1 MPNTV
6 EGLIHVTNLN
16 EYYQFHER
24 TLTLQGEKSGRV
36 FRVGQPIR
44 IKLTRADK
52 MTGEIDFAHVP
63 SELDIVEKALKAKRR
78 TASHSNRDRDDRSG
92 RGRGK
97 HHKQEAAGRDSGRHK
112 SGKDHKS
119 KSGKKTRKRN
129 HFTKKWLRRTR
140 RKGDRHG

>member
-1 MPNTV
+1 M
-6 EGLIHVTNLN
+6 
-16 EYYQFHER
+16 
-24 TLTLQGEKSGRV
+24 QGEKSGRI

-97 HHKQEAAGRDSGRHK
+97 HHKQEGWSRQQTSQVWERPQVK
-112 SGKDHKS
+112 KWQKD
-119 KSGKKTRKRN
+119 KKKKP
-129 HFTKKWLRRTR
+129 FYKEVTKKNKKRR
-140 RKGDRHG
+140 

>member
-1 MPNTV
+1 MQEFVGQEFDGVVSSVVKFGLFVELPNTV
-6 EGLIHVTNLN
+6 EGLIHITNLN

-52 MTGEIDFAHVP
+52 MTGKSILPTCRP
-63 SELDIVEKALKAKRR
+63 SWILSKSFAKRR

-92 RGRGK
+92 RGRASTTNKKLLVAIADVTSLGK
-97 HHKQEAAGRDSGRHK
+97 TTSQ
-112 SGKDHKS
+112 
-119 KSGKKTRKRN
+119 
-129 HFTKKWLRRTR
+129 KW
-140 RKGDRHG
+140 